1 MEIRDLRYFCL
12 TAELEHVT
20 KAADKLGI
28 AQPFLSRIM
37 GQLEKELGVPL
48 FDNIG
53 RSIKLNQYGEVFYTQ
68 AKQLVSQFDN
78 IRSVMDSMIGKQER
92 NLRISTNMETQYPE
106 LVMKFQEQN
115 PDYSLSVSFDTK
127 SNLEK
132 SLKAGEVDYVICSP
146 PLPDDPVEG
155 IKTEA
160 IFREYACAILPPK
173 HPMLGKKAL
182 TLEDMEGVP
191 FIAAMKGSA
200 LRTNSDIIM
209 GRYNYTP
216 QIICESNDLNL
227 IMRTVRNG
235 FGWAIIPRTAAFT
248 FPSIKKFCIE
258 SALPDAYGDIGLS
271 YSTLPNIARD
281 GSGYPDFLIK
291 FLKEYNENI
300 YSQHLGN

>member
-28 AQPFLSRIM
+28 AQPFLSKIM
-37 GQLEKELGVPL
+37 GQLEKEVGVPL

-53 RSIKLNQYGEVFYTQ
+53 RSIKLNQYGEVFYTH

-78 IRSVMDSMIGKQER
+78 IRSVMDNMIGKQER
-92 NLRISTNMETQYPE
+92 TLRISTNLETQYPE

-115 PDYSLSVSFDTK
+115 PDYSLSVSFDTR

-146 PLPDDPVEG
+146 PLPEDPVEG
-155 IKTEA
+155 IKTEM
-160 IFREYACAILPPK
+160 IFREYGCAISLPNDSAS
-173 HPMLGKKAL
+173 GKNTL

-200 LRTNSDIIM
+200 LRINSDIIM
-209 GRYNYTP
+209 ERYNYIP
-216 QIICESNDLNL
+216 QIICETNDINL

-258 SALPDAYGDIGLS
+258 SALSDAYGDIGLS

-281 GSGYPDFLIK
+281 DSGYPEFVIK
-291 FLKEYNENI
+291 FLKEYNESI
-300 YSQHLGN
+300 YTQRLG